1 MSFNY
6 NMDAET
12 ISAPGVSGT
21 DAPEHG
27 TIVRKNETEEVHGH
41 LSALFT
47 ILVWGTTYISTKV
60 LLRDFKPV
68 EILMIR
74 FIIGYG
80 VLWLLYPHRIRY
92 KNIREEFTFLLAGL
106 SGVTVYYL
114 LENIALQYTMAS
126 NIGVL
131 ITVAPFFTAI
141 LSKVCGLQGEKTSVW
156 FFIGF
161 VLSMTGLCLLSFG
174 GAGVQLHL
182 FGDFLGLC
190 AALSWAV
197 YSVLSKRITAF
208 GYNVAG
214 ATRRIFSYGIL
225 FMIPAMAV
233 FHFNPPLEKLK
244 NPVILAN
251 ILYLG
256 IVASAICFVV
266 WNLAVRLIGVVKTS
280 VYIYLTP
287 VVTVISSVLILH
299 EKITFAAGIGIVMT
313 LAGLILSDRK

>member
-1 MSFNY
+1 MSYTNLE
-6 NMDAET
+6 AERCP
-12 ISAPGVSGT
+12 AAGAAGT
-21 DAPEHG
+21 AGTEHEMV
-27 TIVRKNETEEVHGH
+27 IQKKETGEVHGH
-41 LSALFT
+41 LAALFT

-60 LLRDFKPV
+60 LLRDFNPV

-74 FIIGYG
+74 FVIGYG
-80 VLWLLYPHRIRY
+80 VLWILYPHRIRY
-92 KNIREEFTFLLAGL
+92 KNIREELTFLLAGL
-106 SGVTVYYL
+106 SGMTIYYL

-141 LSKVCGLQGEKTSVW
+141 LSKLLGLQGEKTSVW
-156 FFIGF
+156 FYIGF
-161 VLSMTGLCLLSFG
+161 AISMTGLCLLSFG

-197 YSVLSKRITAF
+197 YSVLSKKITAY
-208 GYNVAG
+208 GYNTAG
-214 ATRRIFSYGIL
+214 VTRRIFAYGIL

-233 FHFNPPLEKLK
+233 FHFDPPLQKLK
-244 NPVILAN
+244 DPVILAN

-299 EKITFAAGIGIVMT
+299 ERITPAAGIGIVMA
-313 LAGLILSDRK
+313 LAGLILSNRK